1 MALAKSSFSR
11 NPEAGRHRG
20 ASNNPSSA
28 SLAVARPCNSRR
40 AEAGFSIVEVMVAT
54 GLLASALVA
63 LAQLFAI
70 ATTTNAAARSST
82 LTMMLAEQ
90 KIEQLRALQYTFDRA
105 GLPVQDTLTD
115 LAVYPP
121 AAAGGKGLSP
131 HTENTLQANT
141 DGYVDYLD
149 PWGRTLGGGTVV
161 PDGTAFIRRWSVE
174 PLPTNPNNV
183 VILQVLVTR
192 QRNRG
197 TGDSGSVSRGPEEAR
212 LMTIKSRKVQ

>member
-1 MALAKSSFSR
+1 MALAKSNFS
-11 NPEAGRHRG
+11 HK
-20 ASNNPSSA
+20 SA
-28 SLAVARPCNSRR
+28 RR

-105 GLPVQDTLTD
+105 GLPVQDIETD

-121 AAAGGKGLSP
+121 AATGGKGLSP
-131 HTENTLQANT
+131 HTDNTIQANT

-149 PWGRTLGGGTVV
+149 HYGRTLGGGTVI
-161 PDGTAFIRRWSVE
+161 PENTAFIRRWSVE

-183 VILQVLVTR
+183 IILQVLVTR
-192 QRNRG
+192 QRDRG
-197 TGDSGSVSRGPEEAR
+197 TGDAGSVARGPNEAR

>member
-1 MALAKSSFSR
+1 MALAKSNFSHKSHAR
-11 NPEAGRHRG
+11 CRCSRG
-20 ASNNPSSA
+20 
-28 SLAVARPCNSRR
+28 

-70 ATTTNAAARSST
+70 ATQTNASARNST
-82 LTMMLAEQ
+82 LTMVLAEQ
-90 KIEQLRALQYTFDRA
+90 KIEQLRALQYTFDRV
-105 GLPVQDTLTD
+105 GLPVQDTETD

-121 AAAGGKGLSP
+121 TATGGKGLSP
-131 HTENTLQANT
+131 HTDNTLQANT
-141 DGYVDYLD
+141 EGYVDYLD
-149 PWGRTLGGGTVV
+149 PSGRTLGGGTVI

-183 VILQVLVTR
+183 IILQVLVTR

-197 TGDSGSVSRGPEEAR
+197 TGDAGSVSRGSDEAR

>member
-1 MALAKSSFSR
+1 MAVAKSNFS
-11 NPEAGRHRG
+11 HK
-20 ASNNPSSA
+20 S
-28 SLAVARPCNSRR
+28 
-40 AEAGFSIVEVMVAT
+40 EAGFSIVEVLVAT

-70 ATTTNAAARSST
+70 ATATNASARSST

-105 GLPVQDTLTD
+105 GLPVQDTETD

-121 AAAGGKGLSP
+121 AATGGKGLSP
-131 HTENTLQANT
+131 HTDNTLQSNT
-141 DGYVDYLD
+141 NGYVDYLD
-149 PWGRTLGGGTVV
+149 PSGRTLGGGTVI

-183 VILQVLVTR
+183 IILQVLVTR

-197 TGDSGSVSRGPEEAR
+197 TGDAGSVSRGAQEAR

>member
-1 MALAKSSFSR
+1 LAKSNFSHKSDG
-11 NPEAGRHRG
+11 GRLCG
-20 ASNNPSSA
+20 TAYDPASA
-28 SLAVARPCNSRR
+28 SLAGARPRRSRR

-70 ATTTNAAARSST
+70 ATTTNAHARSST
-82 LTMMLAEQ
+82 LTMMLAQQ
-90 KIEQLRALQYTFDRA
+90 KIEQLRALQYTFDGA

-121 AAAGGKGLSP
+121 VATGGKGLSP
-131 HTENTLQANT
+131 HTDNTLQANT
-141 DGYVDYLD
+141 NGYVDYLD
-149 PWGRTLGGGTVV
+149 HWGRTLGGGTVI

-183 VILQVLVTR
+183 IILQVLVTR
-192 QRNRG
+192 QRDRG
-197 TGDSGSVSRGPEEAR
+197 TGDSGSVSRGAQEAR

>member
-1 MALAKSSFSR
+1 MALAKSNFSR
-11 NPEAGRHRG
+11 
-20 ASNNPSSA
+20 
-28 SLAVARPCNSRR
+28 NSRR

-115 LAVYPP
+115 LSVDPP

-131 HTENTLQANT
+131 HTENTLQAST

-149 PWGRTLGGGTVV
+149 PWGRTLGGGTVI
-161 PDGTAFIRRWSVE
+161 PDGTAVIRRWSVE
-174 PLPTNPNNV
+174 PLPTKPR
-183 VILQVLVTR
+183 R
-192 QRNRG
+192 QRFRRSTMVVG
-197 TGDSGSVSRGPEEAR
+197 SPVKWGSSSVSNCSEVGSTSGE
-212 LMTIKSRKVQ
+212 

>member
-1 MALAKSSFSR
+1 MALAKSNLSR
-11 NPEAGRHRG
+11 K
-20 ASNNPSSA
+20 S
-28 SLAVARPCNSRR
+28 
-40 AEAGFSIVEVMVAT
+40 EAGFSIVEVLVAT

-70 ATTTNAAARSST
+70 ATTTNANARSST
-82 LTMMLAEQ
+82 ITMILAEQ

-105 GLPVQDTLTD
+105 ALPVQDTETD

-121 AAAGGKGLSP
+121 LATGGKGLSP
-131 HTENTLQANT
+131 HTDNTLQVNT

-149 PWGRTLGGGTVV
+149 HYGRTLGGGTVI
-161 PDGTAFIRRWSVE
+161 PENTAFIRRWSVE

-183 VILQVLVTR
+183 IILQVMVTR
-192 QRNRG
+192 TRDRG
-197 TGDSGSVSRGPEEAR
+197 VGDAGSVSRGPNEAR

>member
-1 MALAKSSFSR
+1 MAAHCSPGTNIVLTRSGKTRSIVVNGIGKIQLSRKS
-11 NPEAGRHRG
+11 
-20 ASNNPSSA
+20 
-28 SLAVARPCNSRR
+28 
-40 AEAGFSIVEVMVAT
+40 EAGFSIIEVMVAT

-70 ATTTNAAARSST
+70 ATTTNAQARSST
-82 LTMMLAEQ
+82 LSMLLAEQ

-131 HTENTLQANT
+131 HTDNTLQANT

-149 PWGRTLGGGTVV
+149 QWGRTLGGGTVI
-161 PDGTAFIRRWSVE
+161 PGNTAFIRRWSVE

-183 VILQVLVTR
+183 IILQVLVTR
-192 QRNRG
+192 QRDRG
-197 TGDSGSVSRGPEEAR
+197 TGNAGSVSRGPQEAR

>member
-1 MALAKSSFSR
+1 LAKSNLSR
-11 NPEAGRHRG
+11 
-20 ASNNPSSA
+20 
-28 SLAVARPCNSRR
+28 NSRR
-40 AEAGFSIVEVMVAT
+40 TEAGFSIVEVLVAT

-70 ATTTNAAARSST
+70 ATTTNANARSST
-82 LTMMLAEQ
+82 ITMILAEQ
-90 KIEQLRALQYTFDRA
+90 KIEQLRGLQYTYDRV
-105 GLPVQDTLTD
+105 GLPVQDTETD

-121 AAAGGKGLSP
+121 LATGGKGLSP
-131 HTENTLQANT
+131 HTDNTLQVNT

-149 PWGRTLGGGTVV
+149 HYGRTLGGGTVI
-161 PDGTAFIRRWSVE
+161 PENTAFIRRWSVE

-192 QRNRG
+192 QRDRG
-197 TGDSGSVSRGPEEAR
+197 TGDAGSVTRGPNEAR

>member
-1 MALAKSSFSR
+1 MAKSNLSR
-11 NPEAGRHRG
+11 NP
-20 ASNNPSSA
+20 
-28 SLAVARPCNSRR
+28 
-40 AEAGFSIVEVMVAT
+40 EAGFSIVEVLVAT

-70 ATTTNAAARSST
+70 ATTTNANARSST
-82 LTMMLAEQ
+82 VTMILAEQ
-90 KIEQLRALQYTFDRA
+90 KIEQLRGLQYTFDRV
-105 GLPVQDTLTD
+105 GLPVQDTETD

-121 AAAGGKGLSP
+121 LATGGKGLSP
-131 HTENTLQANT
+131 HTDNTLQVNT

-149 PWGRTLGGGTVV
+149 HYGRTLGGGTVI
-161 PDGTAFIRRWSVE
+161 PENTAFIRRWSVE

-192 QRNRG
+192 QRDRG
-197 TGDSGSVSRGPEEAR
+197 VGDAGSVSRGPNEAR

>member
-1 MALAKSSFSR
+1 
-11 NPEAGRHRG
+11 
-20 ASNNPSSA
+20 
-28 SLAVARPCNSRR
+28 
-40 AEAGFSIVEVMVAT
+40 
-54 GLLASALVA
+54 
-63 LAQLFAI
+63 
-70 ATTTNAAARSST
+70 
-82 LTMMLAEQ
+82 MMLAEQ

-105 GLPVQDTLTD
+105 GLPVQDTETD

-149 PWGRTLGGGTVV
+149 HWGRTLGGGTVI
-161 PDGTAFIRRWSVE
+161 PDNTAFIRRWSVE

-183 VILQVLVTR
+183 IILQVLVTR
-192 QRNRG
+192 QRDRG
-197 TGDSGSVSRGPEEAR
+197 TGDLGSVSRGPQEAR

>member
-1 MALAKSSFSR
+1 MAKSNFSR
-11 NPEAGRHRG
+11 KSAAGRLR
-20 ASNNPSSA
+20 S
-28 SLAVARPCNSRR
+28 
-40 AEAGFSIVEVMVAT
+40 EAGFSIIEVLVAT

-70 ATTTNAAARSST
+70 ATSTNAAARTST

-105 GLPVQDTLTD
+105 GLPVQDTATD

-121 AAAGGKGLSP
+121 TANGGKGLSP

-149 PWGRTLGGGTVV
+149 PYGRTLGGGTVI
-161 PDGTAFIRRWSVE
+161 PNGTAFIRRWSVE

-183 VILQVLVTR
+183 IILQVLVTR
-192 QRNRG
+192 QRDRG
-197 TGDSGSVSRGPEEAR
+197 TGDAGSVARGAQEAR
-212 LMTIKSRKVQ
+212 VMTIKSRKLQ

>member
-1 MALAKSSFSR
+1 MAKSNFSR
-11 NPEAGRHRG
+11 K
-20 ASNNPSSA
+20 S
-28 SLAVARPCNSRR
+28 
-40 AEAGFSIVEVMVAT
+40 EAGFSIIEVLVAT

-70 ATTTNAAARSST
+70 ATSTNAAARNST

-105 GLPVQDTLTD
+105 GLPVQDTETD

-121 AAAGGKGLSP
+121 TATGGKGLSP

-141 DGYVDYLD
+141 NGYVDYLD
-149 PWGRTLGGGTVV
+149 PYGRTLGGGTNI

-183 VILQVLVTR
+183 IILQVLVTR
-192 QRNRG
+192 QRDRG
-197 TGDSGSVSRGPEEAR
+197 TGDGGSVARGAQEAR
-212 LMTIKSRKVQ
+212 VMTIKSRKLH

>member
-1 MALAKSSFSR
+1 MALAKF
-11 NPEAGRHRG
+11 NL
-20 ASNNPSSA
+20 SNKS
-28 SLAVARPCNSRR
+28 
-40 AEAGFSIVEVMVAT
+40 EAGFSIVEVIVAT

-70 ATTTNAAARSST
+70 ATATNQAARNST
-82 LTMMLAEQ
+82 LTMVLAEQ
-90 KIEQLRALQYTFDRA
+90 KIEQLRALQYTFDNA
-105 GLPVQDTLTD
+105 GLPIQDTATD

-121 AAAGGKGLSP
+121 AATGGKGLSP

-141 DGYVDYLD
+141 NGYVDYLD
-149 PWGRTLGGGTVV
+149 QYGRTLGGGTVI
-161 PDGTAFIRRWSVE
+161 PDNTAFIRRWSIE

-192 QRNRG
+192 VRDRG
-197 TGDSGSVSRGPEEAR
+197 TGNSGSVARGSQEAR

>member
-1 MALAKSSFSR
+1 M
-11 NPEAGRHRG
+11 
-20 ASNNPSSA
+20 
-28 SLAVARPCNSRR
+28 
-40 AEAGFSIVEVMVAT
+40 AT

-70 ATTTNAAARSST
+70 ATATNAAARSST
-82 LTMMLAEQ
+82 ITMMLAEQ

-105 GLPVQDTLTD
+105 ALPVQDTETD

-121 AAAGGKGLSP
+121 AATGGKGLSP
-131 HTENTLQANT
+131 STENTLQANT

-149 PWGRTLGGGTVV
+149 SSGRTLGGGTVI
-161 PDGTAFIRRWSVE
+161 PDNTAFIRRWSVE

-183 VILQVLVTR
+183 IILQVMVTR
-192 QRNRG
+192 QRDRG
-197 TGDSGSVSRGPEEAR
+197 LGNAGSVSRGAQEAR

>member
-1 MALAKSSFSR
+1 MSRKS
-11 NPEAGRHRG
+11 
-20 ASNNPSSA
+20 
-28 SLAVARPCNSRR
+28 
-40 AEAGFSIVEVMVAT
+40 EAGFSIVEVLVAT

-70 ATTTNAAARSST
+70 ATTTNAAARNST
-82 LTMMLAEQ
+82 ITMMLAEQ

-105 GLPVQDTLTD
+105 GLPVQDTATD

-121 AAAGGKGLSP
+121 AATGGKGLSP
-131 HTENTLQANT
+131 YTENTLQANT

-149 PWGRTLGGGTVV
+149 QWGRTLGGGTVI
-161 PDGTAFIRRWSVE
+161 PDETAYIRRWSVE

-183 VILQVLVTR
+183 IILQVLVTR
-192 QRNRG
+192 ERERG
-197 TGDSGSVSRGPEEAR
+197 TGDLGSVSRGAQEAR

>member
-1 MALAKSSFSR
+1 LAKSNLSR
-11 NPEAGRHRG
+11 NP
-20 ASNNPSSA
+20 
-28 SLAVARPCNSRR
+28 
-40 AEAGFSIVEVMVAT
+40 EAGFSIVEVLVAT

-70 ATTTNAAARSST
+70 ATTTNASARSST
-82 LTMMLAEQ
+82 ITMILAEQ
-90 KIEQLRALQYTFDRA
+90 KIEQLRALQYTFDRV
-105 GLPVQDTLTD
+105 GLPVQDTETD

-121 AAAGGKGLSP
+121 LATGGKGLSP
-131 HTENTLQANT
+131 HTDNTLQVNT

-149 PWGRTLGGGTVV
+149 HYGRTLGGGTVI
-161 PDGTAFIRRWSVE
+161 PGNTAFIRRWSVE

-192 QRNRG
+192 QRDRG
-197 TGDSGSVSRGPEEAR
+197 VGDAGSVSRGPNEAR